1 MQSNFTKEN
10 KLNKQPQI
18 KKLKNGYK
26 NGTCMINQNNK
37 SMAKKTYICNKYIQ
51 EMQLRKDNYKIND
64 NLINSKAKIPN
75 LENRYK

>member
-1 MQSNFTKEN
+1 
-10 KLNKQPQI
+10 
-18 KKLKNGYK
+18 
-26 NGTCMINQNNK
+26 MINQNNK